1 MKTKSYL
8 HDANGAKRELPLI
21 VATIREFAEGR
32 VSMKDK
38 KLYAY
43 GDPLDGPY
51 DLTKQVDES
60 LE

>member
-1 MKTKSYL
+1 M
-8 HDANGAKRELPLI
+8 PLI

-43 GDPLDGPY
+43 GEPLDGPY